1 MNILIISN
9 KSPWPPKEGGP
20 IAMNMIIEG
29 LINEG
34 HKVKVLAVNSF
45 KYNISPEEIPQE
57 YKEKTGIELID
68 VDLRIKPLPAFLNLF
83 TGRSYHVERFI
94 SKAMRKRLI
103 GILQADDY
111 DVVQFE
117 TLFVAPYMETVR
129 EYSGAKVVLRAHNIE
144 HRIWSR
150 VAETTQNPLKRWYI
164 RHLAKTLRSYEH
176 QVVKQVDGIAA
187 ITEKDADY
195 FRRFQ
200 TQDSRLKV
208 QDSRFKVQENITK
221 NENSRLTSHLSPLT
235 NIISIPFGIDLNNY
249 SVPEPYSGAISLFS
263 IGAMNWIPNAEGIKW
278 FLHNVWPD
286 LRNEFP
292 DLRFYL
298 AGREMPPWMLR
309 MNIPGVVVVGEVEDA
324 REFMDSHHIMI
335 VPLFSGSGIRI
346 KIIEGMAAGRAV
358 VSTRI
363 GAEGIDYTNGKNIL
377 IANAVCEFVDLISLC
392 ITDEKRTGKLG
403 REARQLIETSYD
415 RRRIIRELVTFYQQL
430 TG

>member
-45 KYNISPEEIPQE
+45 KYNIRPEEIPQE

-164 RHLAKTLRSYEH
+164 RHLARTLRSYEH

-195 FRRFQ
+195 F
-200 TQDSRLKV
+200 KH
-208 QDSRFKVQENITK
+208 
-221 NENSRLTSHLSPLT
+221 LTSHVSRPT
-235 NIISIPFGIDLNNY
+235 SIIAVPFGIDLDKNP
-249 SVPEPYSGAISLFS
+249 VPESHIGPVTLFS

-292 DLRFYL
+292 YLRFYL
-298 AGREMPPWMLR
+298 AGREMPSWMLR

-363 GAEGIDYTNGKNIL
+363 GAEGIDYTNGGNIL

-392 ITDEKRTGKLG
+392 VTDEKRTGKLG
-403 REARQLIETSYD
+403 REARKLIETSYD
-415 RRRIIRELVTFYQQL
+415 RRRIIRELVTFYKQL

>member
-103 GILQADDY
+103 GILQADVY

-117 TLFVAPYMETVR
+117 TLFVAPYIETVR
-129 EYSGAKVVLRAHNIE
+129 AYSRAKVVLRAHNIE

-164 RHLAKTLRSYEH
+164 WHLARTLKSYEH

-187 ITEKDADY
+187 ITEKDAEY
-195 FRRFQ
+195 FRE
-200 TQDSRLKV
+200 V
-208 QDSRFKVQENITK
+208 QSSRFKVQEK
-221 NENSRLTSHLSPLT
+221 KTSIEHRASSIEHR
-235 NIISIPFGIDLNNY
+235 IISIPFGIDLNKY
-249 SVPEPYSGAISLFS
+249 PAPEPYSGATSLFS

-286 LRNEFP
+286 LHNEFP
-292 DLRFYL
+292 DLKFYL
-298 AGREMPPWMLR
+298 AGRKMPSWMLR

>member
-45 KYNISPEEIPQE
+45 KYNIRPEEIPQE

-103 GILQADDY
+103 GILQADEY

-164 RHLAKTLRSYEH
+164 RHLARTLRSYEH

-195 FRRFQ
+195 F
-200 TQDSRLKV
+200 KH
-208 QDSRFKVQENITK
+208 
-221 NENSRLTSHLSPLT
+221 LTSHVSRPT
-235 NIISIPFGIDLNNY
+235 SIIAVPFGIDLDKNP
-249 SVPEPYSGAISLFS
+249 VPESHIGPVTLFS

-286 LRNEFP
+286 PRNEFP
-292 DLRFYL
+292 YLRFYL
-298 AGREMPPWMLR
+298 AGREMPSWMLR

-346 KIIEGMAAGRAV
+346 KIIEGMAAGIAV

-363 GAEGIDYTNGKNIL
+363 GAEGIDYTNGGNIL

-392 ITDEKRTGKLG
+392 VTDEKRTGKLG
-403 REARQLIETSYD
+403 REARKLIETSYD
-415 RRRIIRELVTFYQQL
+415 RRRIIRELVTFYKQL